1 VTPLVDQEAR
11 DRIRGSLDESMV
23 VEAAAGTGKTSELV
37 ARLVAVLAGGRG
49 TAQTVVA
56 VTFTEKAAGELKL
69 RLRAELEKA
78 RQGAGEGSPRRARLD
93 DAVARLEEARV
104 STIHGF
110 CNDLLH
116 ERPVEARVDPRFRVL
131 AEPEAEALYRR
142 AFDRWVEDQLEQP
155 PEGLRRALRRRATLD
170 DGDPVERIRRAG
182 WTLGDWR
189 DFRAPWRREAWARD
203 AAIDQLVERVHAFAG
218 LTRACTNPADGL
230 YADTWLARRISDDVG
245 VSEPLAPRDHDA
257 LEAALVDL
265 VRNRQFR
272 RPRKGYER
280 SYRGVT
286 RDEVLTSHADLC
298 EALDDFA
305 RRADA
310 DLAALLQQELVAT
323 VDAYEALKARAGCL
337 DFLDLLVRTRDLVR
351 DRADVREDLQR
362 RFSHIFVDEFQ
373 DTDPLQAEI
382 LLLLASAD
390 PAVARWRDVTPAP
403 GKLFVVG
410 DPKQS
415 IYRFRR
421 ADVGIYQEVK
431 RLLHERGAAVLD
443 LTSSFRAVP
452 SVQRLLNAAF
462 ASRMVEDHATLQA
475 GYVPLAP
482 YRAEREGQPSIVA
495 LPVPKPYGRWGFT
508 KTAID
513 ASLPDAVAG
522 FVHWLVEK
530 SGWCVTERDR
540 PGEELPVAP
549 RHVCLLFR
557 RFTQWGA
564 DVTQPYVEALEA
576 RGIAHMLVGG
586 KSFHQREEVET
597 LRTALTAIEWPDDEL
612 AVYGTLRG
620 PLFAVGDE
628 ALLEYRER
636 IGRLHP
642 FRVRETEA
650 GEGLAP
656 HLAPVAEG
664 LRLLGELHRRR
675 NHRPVE
681 ETVAALLTATRAHA
695 AFILRPSGERALA
708 NVLRIADLARSFEAS
723 GGISFRGFIEQLAE
737 DGAGETSE
745 APIVEEGSEGVRI
758 MTVHRAKGLEFPVVI
773 LADITANAAA
783 QNPGRYIDSER
794 GLCAVRLAGWSPW
807 DLLDHE
813 AEEMARDR
821 AEGARIAYVAATRA
835 RDLLVVPAVGDDPF
849 ANGWAAAGDGWI
861 EPVQRAIYP
870 AAEARRTPR
879 PAPECPPLGED
890 SVLERPDSDT
900 PGRDNVQPGLHVLA
914 TARDRESPPA
924 EYPVVWWDPRALTL
938 GARPPVG
945 IPNQGLIEDPGAD
958 VLEGDR
964 RRYAEWLRA
973 RQIALEQGGRAS
985 VVVKTVTEWAQRAGD
1000 DDQVPEPEVTVI
1012 DAASGVAR
1020 PSGPRFGTLVHA
1032 ILATVALD
1040 AERGAIAE
1048 IATMQARILGATS
1061 EETAAATA
1069 LADAAL
1075 SHPLLLRAREAWRT
1089 DRCRRETPITA
1100 VEPDGSILEGVLDLA
1115 FEDDDGW
1122 TVVDFKTQAELAG
1135 PLARHRRQVSAY
1147 ASVVARV
1154 TGRPATA
1161 VLMRL

>member
-1 VTPLVDQEAR
+1 MALVDQEAR
-11 DRIRGSLDESMV
+11 ERIRTSLDESMV

-37 ARLVAVLAGGRG
+37 ARLVAVLAEGRG

-69 RLRAELEKA
+69 RLRAELERA
-78 RQGAGEGSPRRARLD
+78 RQSARPGSARRTRLD
-93 DAVARLEEARV
+93 EAVARLEEARV
-104 STIHGF
+104 NTIHGF

-116 ERPVEARVDPRFRVL
+116 ERPVEARVDPRFQVL

-142 AFDRWVEDQLEQP
+142 AFDRWVEGQLEQP

-170 DGDPVERIRRAG
+170 DGDPVERVRRAA
-182 WTLGDWR
+182 WTLAAWR
-189 DFRAPWRREAWARD
+189 DFRAPWRREAWARE

-218 LTRACTNPADGL
+218 LSRACTNPADGF
-230 YADTWLARRISDDVG
+230 YADTWPARRISDDVR

-265 VRNRQFR
+265 ARHRQFR
-272 RPRKGYER
+272 RPRRGTER
-280 SYRGVT
+280 SYRGAT
-286 RDEVLTSHADLC
+286 RDEVVAAHAKLGD
-298 EALDDFA
+298 ALDDFA

-310 DLAALLQQELVAT
+310 DLAALLQGELFAT

-337 DFLDLLVRTRDLVR
+337 DFLDLLVRARDLVR
-351 DRADVREDLQR
+351 DRADVRAELQA

-382 LLLLASAD
+382 LLLLAGAD

-452 SVQRLLNAAF
+452 SVQRFLNAAF
-462 ASRMVEDHATLQA
+462 APRMVEDRATLQA

-482 YRAEREGQPSIVA
+482 YRTEREGQPSIVA
-495 LPVPKPYGRWGFT
+495 LPVPRPYGRWGLT

-513 ASLPDAVAG
+513 GSLPDAVGA
-522 FVHWLVEK
+522 FVRWLVEE
-530 SGWCVTERDR
+530 SGWRVTERER

-564 DVTQPYVEALEA
+564 DITQPYVEALEA

-620 PLFAVGDE
+620 SLFAVGDE
-628 ALLEYRER
+628 ALLEYREQ

-642 FRVRETEA
+642 FRVGQPETGEA
-650 GEGLAP
+650 VAA
-656 HLAPVAEG
+656 HLAAVADG
-664 LRLLGELHRRR
+664 LRFLGELHRRR

-681 ETVAALLTATRAHA
+681 ETVATLLTATRAHA

-708 NVLRIADLARSFEAS
+708 NVLRIADLARGFEAS

-745 APIVEEGSEGVRI
+745 APVVEEGSEGVRI

-773 LADITANAAA
+773 LADITANLAA
-783 QNPGRYIDSER
+783 QNPGRSIDSER

-813 AEEMARDR
+813 EEERARDR

-835 RDLLVVPAVGDDPF
+835 RDLLVVPAVGDDVF
-849 ANGWAAAGDGWI
+849 ANSWDAAGDGWI
-861 EPVQRAIYP
+861 EPVQRAVYP
-870 AAEARRTPR
+870 AAEARRAPQ
-879 PAPECPPLGED
+879 PAPACPALGED
-890 SVLERPDSDT
+890 SVLDRPDRDS
-900 PGRDNVQPGLHVLA
+900 PGRDNVQPGLHVLGA
-914 TARDRESPPA
+914 PADSRNPPA
-924 EYPVVWWDPRALTL
+924 GYPVVWWDPRALAL
-938 GARPPVG
+938 GARPAVG
-945 IPNQGLIEDPGAD
+945 IRHQALVEDPGPD
-958 VLEGDR
+958 VLETDR
-964 RRYAEWLRA
+964 RRYAEWQRA
-973 RQIALEQGGRAS
+973 RQMALDQGVRPTFA
-985 VVVKTVTEWAQRAGD
+985 VRTVTEWAQRAGG
-1000 DDQVPEPEVTVI
+1000 DDQPPGPDVTVI
-1012 DAASGVAR
+1012 DAASGIAR
-1020 PSGPRFGTLVHA
+1020 PAGPRFGTLVHA
-1032 ILATVALD
+1032 VLATVALD
-1040 AERGAIAE
+1040 AEQDAIAE
-1048 IATMQARILGATS
+1048 VGMMQGRILGATA
-1061 EETAAATA
+1061 EETEAATA
-1069 LADAAL
+1069 LVRAAL
-1075 SHPLLLRAREAWRT
+1075 GHPLLLRAREAWRG
-1089 DRCRRETPITA
+1089 DRCRRETPVST

-1115 FEDDDGW
+1115 FEEDDGW
-1122 TVVDFKTQAELAG
+1122 VVVDFKTQAELAG
-1135 PLARHRRQVSAY
+1135 PLARHRRQVNAY
-1147 ASVVARV
+1147 ASVVARA
-1154 TGRPATA
+1154 TGRPVRA